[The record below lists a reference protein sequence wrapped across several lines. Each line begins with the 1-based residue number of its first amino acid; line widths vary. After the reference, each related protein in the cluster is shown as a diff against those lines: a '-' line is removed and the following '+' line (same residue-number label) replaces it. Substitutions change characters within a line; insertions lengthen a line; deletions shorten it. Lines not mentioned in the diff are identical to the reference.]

1 MAEENREEK
10 SKKIPM
16 IQVKN
21 LYKVYK
27 VGDTKVYALGGVDFT
42 IYKGEFLCDCRS
54 LRFRKVHSS
63 EHDGRIGEAL
73 EGGDSHCR
81 EAY

>member
-27 VGDTKVYALGGVDFT
+27 VGDTRVYALGGVDFT
-42 IYKGEFLCDCRS
+42 IYIKENFVRLS
-54 LRFRKVHSS
+54 APPVPESPLF
-63 EHDGRIGEAL
+63 
-73 EGGDSHCR
+73 
-81 EAY
+81 